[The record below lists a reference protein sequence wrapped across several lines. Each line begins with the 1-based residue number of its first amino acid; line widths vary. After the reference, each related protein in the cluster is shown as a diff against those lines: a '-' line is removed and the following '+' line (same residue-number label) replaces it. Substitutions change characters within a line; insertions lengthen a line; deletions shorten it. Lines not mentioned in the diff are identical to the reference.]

1 MLKYKDF
8 VPKQIAS
15 PGVFAEG
22 EHETFDDAVEAANRW
37 LANHDVKL
45 VNLETVVLPNI
56 WSKWEDGSK
65 DASIGTGND
74 LVSRWHQFLRCWY
87 QTTEGRT

>member
-8 VPKQIAS
+8 VPRQIS
-15 PGVFAEG
+15 RPGFFADG
-22 EHETFDDAVEAANRW
+22 EHESFDEAVEAANRW
-37 LANHDVKL
+37 LASNNVTL

-56 WSKWEDGSK
+56 WREWEEGSM
-65 DASIGTGND
+65 DASIGTSTD

-87 QTTEGRT
+87 QTKD